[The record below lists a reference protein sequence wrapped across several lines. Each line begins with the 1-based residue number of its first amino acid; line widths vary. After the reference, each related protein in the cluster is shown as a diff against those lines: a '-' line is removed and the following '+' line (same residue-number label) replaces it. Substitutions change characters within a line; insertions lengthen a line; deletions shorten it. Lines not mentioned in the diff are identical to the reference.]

1 MKVAIF
7 YQFSEPPAIG
17 GIRKPRKPTGYADS
31 GADMAYCLRQ
41 NGVDVLTP
49 AKKPDIKTD
58 LDWVFPDT
66 PDGIQAAL
74 DAGAD
79 TLWMNTV
86 LYATHP
92 VQQFR
97 GKGFDLI
104 GQDPTAMDDLDDKY
118 ATNRK
123 LAALGLPVVTD
134 TLVRSVSEYKGTYP
148 CVLKPIRG
156 RGSQG
161 VVRCK
166 SQDELKAAIQAE
178 LDAKIYG
185 DRLMVEPYLSGQEI
199 TISLFPDGT
208 CLPVVARYQHRGGIA
223 PYNGDVPVSENSKAV
238 PTDNPQLAAIV
249 DACRQT
255 AEPLE
260 LRALSRIDCR
270 ADEAG
275 NYYIF
280 DYNPKPNI
288 TGAVRPHRMD
298 QDCLTMIAARALGW
312 SYFDLLQKMINTRW
326 AF

>member
-1 MKVAIF
+1 MKLAIL
-7 YQFSEPPAIG
+7 YQKSEPPAID

-31 GADMAYCLRQ
+31 GADMACCLAK
-41 NGVDVLTP
+41 NGVEVITP
-49 AKKPDIKTD
+49 AKTPDMKTD

-66 PDGIQAAL
+66 AEGIQGAL
-74 DAGAD
+74 NAGAD
-79 TLWMNTV
+79 TLWLNTV

-97 GKGFDLI
+97 GQGLYLI
-104 GQDPTAMDDLDDKY
+104 GQNPSAMDALDDKY

-123 LAALGLPVVTD
+123 LAALGLPVVAD
-134 TLVRSVSEYKGTYP
+134 TVVQTAADYKGPYP

-161 VVRCK
+161 VVRCDDRTELETALK
-166 SQDELKAAIQAE
+166 SELE
-178 LDAKIYG
+178 AKIYG
-185 DRLMVEPYLSGQEI
+185 DRLMVEPFLSGQEI
-199 TISLFPDGT
+199 TLSVFPDGT

-238 PTDNPQLAAIV
+238 PTDSPELEAIV

-255 AEPLE
+255 VAPLG
-260 LRALSRIDCR
+260 LRALSRMDCR
-270 ADEAG
+270 ADDSG
-275 NYYIF
+275 KYFIF

-312 SYFDLLQKMINTRW
+312 TYFGLLQKMIDTRW
-326 AF
+326 EF